1 MLLNNLVFGFVSIP
15 TCLFSCLH
23 HFGMRVLSSF
33 PILHLI
39 HQQPRSTETVLFT
52 LEPSP
57 LKTNQN
63 SYIWIFETI
72 VSAIMVLGDKTR
84 RGGFKKANFVPEP
97 EIQDDQET
105 ISD

>member
-1 MLLNNLVFGFVSIP
+1 M
-15 TCLFSCLH
+15 
-23 HFGMRVLSSF
+23 
-33 PILHLI
+33 
-39 HQQPRSTETVLFT
+39 FT
-52 LEPSP
+52 LEPFP